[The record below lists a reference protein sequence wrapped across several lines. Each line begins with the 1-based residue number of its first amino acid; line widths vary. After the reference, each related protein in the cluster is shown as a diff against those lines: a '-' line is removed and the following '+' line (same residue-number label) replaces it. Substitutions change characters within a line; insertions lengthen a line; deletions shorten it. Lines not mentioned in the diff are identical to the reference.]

1 MLFLKN
7 GYPEYLIDR
16 IHILKKEKFPTVK
29 TKHLRLVLPDL
40 GNISLQTRTKLQKSI
55 KGVNYRLIS
64 KVQKKQ
70 QFSLQ
75 KPFSSNSYIRWAY
88 KFQCGLCN
96 EFNCGDC
103 VSSFAIRSSEQ
114 IGIFT
119 YKQ

>member
-64 KVQKKQ
+64 KVQKKHNNFRFKNPFHQ
-70 QFSLQ
+70 IPTSGGLTSFSADYAM
-75 KPFSSNSYIRWAY
+75 NSIAE
-88 KFQCGLCN
+88 N
-96 EFNCGDC
+96 
-103 VSSFAIRSSEQ
+103 VSVLLL
-114 IGIFT
+114 
-119 YKQ
+119 